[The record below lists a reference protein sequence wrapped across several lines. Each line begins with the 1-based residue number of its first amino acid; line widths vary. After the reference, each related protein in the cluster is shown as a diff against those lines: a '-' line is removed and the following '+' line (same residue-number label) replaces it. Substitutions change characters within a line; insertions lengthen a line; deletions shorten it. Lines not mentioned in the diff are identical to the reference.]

1 MTPKK
6 ITVKM
11 TVLLAHK
18 CKMGNPKEEAERTNL
33 ERLKNFKGTKSVL
46 FRRPFCDKKC
56 AQCIMHMLA
65 AFDILTQFRF
75 TFTM

>member
-33 ERLKNFKGTKSVL
+33 ETEKFQRN
-46 FRRPFCDKKC
+46 KKC
-56 AQCIMHMLA
+56 PISTSL
-65 AFDILTQFRF
+65 LR
-75 TFTM
+75 